1 MSIQGTCR
9 HMACSWD
16 VIQQPPGFWWFPA
29 AVRAHK
35 TTWNWD
41 ADLAICRGYEKVGNW
56 MLNEVT
62 SWKHHRK
69 NIPNNATKKAS
80 WNTSLWE
87 KTKHEKPYFKGFQAN
102 LEFVTS
108 AREDRSSRAFKL
120 FAHVLKCVIQPRLCE
135 GMIVWSSNLNEVIV
149 VQLSSPGDWFQSCNS
164 MDTNQK
170 NQCGRGQHV
179 ATIVWIHLE
188 TLRIR
193 TRWLAGWYNWY
204 NSRIFGLAP
213 NLVED
218 VEDSFAFDL
227 LVKACQWKTCW
238 NSVKTSYSSVILQ
251 PKSLYRILSCFNS
264 CKAWCLSIFHLTEV
278 TALRRAWW
286 RRLLSLTGNFARRR
300 IRQIFPRMARLSR
313 STMPVVIVEP
323 LLVLYLGH
331 HVILNTNIQHD
342 NMIYQTDI
350 NKQYSWWH
358 TYTNS

>member
-1 MSIQGTCR
+1 
-9 HMACSWD
+9 
-16 VIQQPPGFWWFPA
+16 
-29 AVRAHK
+29 
-35 TTWNWD
+35 
-41 ADLAICRGYEKVGNW
+41 